1 MLEIKFDDEK
11 LKQVQRVLRDI
22 PKALP
27 RVMSR
32 GLNRTA
38 TSARTQVSRFLSKRT
53 GLKVKDVR
61 SRLSLQKAS
70 YSNWRSAIGVSRK
83 RVSLSLLG
91 PKRTTRGLSV
101 KHRGKRVTIRSAFP
115 ALKGWFIRQ
124 EEGVDW
130 PGTIGV
136 EAAWGIESKQVGRLP
151 ISRIKGPIL
160 SWVYEGAKDDVN
172 RIQAESAKRLA
183 KNIHDQVNLILKR
196 KLPA

>member
-1 MLEIKFDDEK
+1 MLEIRFDEEK
-11 LKQVQRVLRDI
+11 IKQVQRELRNF

-27 RVMSR
+27 KVMSR

-38 TSARTQVSRFLSKRT
+38 MSARTQVSRFLSKRT
-53 GLKVKDVR
+53 GVKVKDVR
-61 SRLSLQKAS
+61 NRLFLQKAS
-70 YSNWRSAIGVSRK
+70 YTNWRSGVGVSRK
-83 RVSLSLLG
+83 RLSLSLLG

-101 KHRGKRVTIRSAFP
+101 KHRGKRVTIRRAFP

-124 EEGVDW
+124 EEGRRS
-130 PGTIGV
+130 GSTIGV
-136 EAAWGIESKQVGRLP
+136 EAAMSMEGKLVGRLP

-160 SWVYEGAKDDVN
+160 SWLYEGAKDDVN